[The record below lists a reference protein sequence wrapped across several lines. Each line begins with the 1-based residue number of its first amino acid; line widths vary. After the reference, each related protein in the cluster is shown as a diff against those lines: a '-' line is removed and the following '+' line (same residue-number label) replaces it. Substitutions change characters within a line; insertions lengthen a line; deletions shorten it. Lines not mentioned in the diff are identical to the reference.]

1 MKRTV
6 LISGAGGFLAG
17 HVARQ
22 FTEAGWGTIGVGRTD
37 PNGQAAR
44 FDAFL
49 LNDLSDR
56 ARIVSILER
65 YSPDALVHLAAPSSV
80 QQSIRQPVSDF
91 VGHVIPT
98 VHLFDA
104 VRSSGLDVRVVLI
117 SSAAVY
123 GNPVSVPVLESA
135 SLAPISPYGFHKLH
149 QELLV
154 DEYTGIHGLRCC
166 KARIF
171 STYGENLRR
180 LAVWD
185 ITRRALAGDLR
196 VHGTGEEMRDYLYAD
211 DVARAIVTITEKAD
225 FRGEAINV
233 ASGEGV
239 TIRSLA
245 EEIFRLLGI
254 TEPPRFSGEALPGSP
269 DRWRADVGRLR
280 SLGAPE
286 ATWARGLPA
295 TIEWIRGVL

>member
-1 MKRTV
+1 MKRSA

-22 FTEAGWGTIGVGRTD
+22 FTRAGWGTIGVGRTD
-37 PNGQAAR
+37 PNGQAAL

-49 LNDLSDR
+49 LNDLSER
-56 ARIVSILER
+56 SRIVSILER
-65 YSPDALVHLAAPSSV
+65 YAPDALVHLAAPSSV
-80 QQSIRQPVSDF
+80 PQSIRQPVADF

-123 GNPVSVPVLESA
+123 GNPASVPILESA
-135 SLAPISPYGFHKLH
+135 SPAPISPYGFHKLH

-154 DEYTGIHGLRCC
+154 DEYTRIHGLRCC

-171 STYGENLRR
+171 STYGEDLRR

-185 ITRRALAGDLR
+185 ITRRALAGDFR

-211 DVARAIVTITEKAD
+211 DVARAIVAIADQAD
-225 FRGEAINV
+225 FRGEAVNV
-233 ASGEGV
+233 ASGEAV
-239 TIRSLA
+239 SIRTLA

-254 TEPPRFSGEALPGSP
+254 TAPPRFIGEPLPGSP
-269 DRWRADVGRLR
+269 DRWRADVSRLR
-280 SLGAPE
+280 SLGLPE
-286 ATWARGLPA
+286 ASWSRGLPA